1 MDALKALMDGPKA
14 RGAFLLRSVFNPPWS
29 LGIEDRAP
37 LSVVAMVRGR
47 AWVSTSRNDPALLGP
62 GDIAVIRGPDPYTLA
77 DVPDSP
83 PQITIGP
90 DQRCTTTGGEDVTDS
105 MSLSL
110 RTWGEST
117 REDSTV
123 LLSGTYSAPRELG
136 WHLMNAMPQLL
147 IHPAG
152 VEGSTA
158 SLASLLG
165 EEISKEEIGQELVLD
180 RLLDLLLVS
189 ILRSWLS
196 TEPPGIPPWYRA
208 LKDPVVGRAL
218 ELLQTAPAHP
228 WTVSALARAVG
239 ASRSMLA
246 RKFNALVGQPPMAY
260 LTHWRLALAA
270 DLLRGSRATLTTI
283 SHQVGYGSAF
293 ALSSAFKRTYG
304 MSPHEY
310 RTADTQELSAYR
322 TEKGAAAIV
331 SAPAPRSR

>member
-1 MDALKALMDGPKA
+1 MDALKTLMDGPKA

-37 LSVVAMVRGR
+37 LSVVATVRGR
-47 AWVSTSRNDPALLGP
+47 AWISTSRDDPALLGP

-77 DVPDSP
+77 DVPNSP
-83 PQITIGP
+83 PQNTVGP
-90 DQRCTTTGGEDVTDS
+90 DQRCTTTGGEDATDS

-136 WHLMNAMPQLL
+136 WHLLSAMPQLL
-147 IHPAG
+147 IRPAG

-158 SLASLLG
+158 SLISLLSG
-165 EEISKEEIGQELVLD
+165 EISKEEIGQELVLD

-196 TEPPGIPPWYRA
+196 TEPPGVPPWYRA
-208 LKDPVVGRAL
+208 LKAPVVGRAL

-228 WTVSALARAVG
+228 RTVVALARAVG
-239 ASRSMLA
+239 ASRSMIA
-246 RKFNALVGQPPMAY
+246 RKFNALWANLP
-260 LTHWRLALAA
+260 WR
-270 DLLRGSRATLTTI
+270 I
-283 SHQVGYGSAF
+283 
-293 ALSSAFKRTYG
+293 
-304 MSPHEY
+304 
-310 RTADTQELSAYR
+310 
-322 TEKGAAAIV
+322 
-331 SAPAPRSR
+331 